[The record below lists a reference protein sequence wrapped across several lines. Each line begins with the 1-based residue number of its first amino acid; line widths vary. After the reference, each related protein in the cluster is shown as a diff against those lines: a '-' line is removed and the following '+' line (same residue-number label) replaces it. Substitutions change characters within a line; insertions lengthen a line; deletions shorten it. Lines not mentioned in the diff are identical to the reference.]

1 MARFNAVSARLGRHA
16 SKAHRKVVLQRCEEL
31 NMGLREQL
39 IDSIAAEDAVGHAI
53 HAVYMAVADLDRLRM
68 KNETADLVLRESDQI
83 SGASQ
88 MLQDLA
94 EDIAQSLY
102 KRAAE

>member
-1 MARFNAVSARLGRHA
+1 MSDKLRQAL
-16 SKAHRKVVLQRCEEL
+16 EESL
-31 NMGLREQL
+31 AL
-39 IDSIAAEDAVGHAI
+39 EDAVGHAI
-53 HAVYMAVADLDRLRM
+53 HTVYMSIADLDRLRM
-68 KNETADLVLRESDQI
+68 KNETADIVLRESDQI

>member
-1 MARFNAVSARLGRHA
+1 MNATSVRLGRHA
-16 SKAHRKVVLQRCEEL
+16 SKAHRKIVLQRCEEL

-53 HAVYMAVADLDRLRM
+53 HAVYMAIADLDRLRM
-68 KNETADLVLRESDQI
+68 RNETADIVLRDADQV
-83 SGASQ
+83 SGARR
-88 MLQDLA
+88 MLDDL
-94 EDIAQSLY
+94 DDDLNQSTY

>member
-1 MARFNAVSARLGRHA
+1 
-16 SKAHRKVVLQRCEEL
+16 
-31 NMGLREQL
+31 
-39 IDSIAAEDAVGHAI
+39 
-53 HAVYMAVADLDRLRM
+53 
-68 KNETADLVLRESDQI
+68 LVLRESDQI

>member
-1 MARFNAVSARLGRHA
+1 MSQINAAKRRGPMTRYFNRVREQKMSA
-16 SKAHRKVVLQRCEEL
+16 
-31 NMGLREQL
+31 LRQQL

-53 HAVYMAVADLDRLRM
+53 HAVYMSIADLDRLRM
-68 KNETADLVLRESDQI
+68 RNDTADLVLREADQI

-94 EDIAQSLY
+94 EDIGQSLY

>member
-1 MARFNAVSARLGRHA
+1 VNRAKL
-16 SKAHRKVVLQRCEEL
+16 AHRKLVLQRCEEL
-31 NMGLREQL
+31 SMGLREQL

-53 HAVYMAVADLDRLRM
+53 HAVYMSIADLDRLRM
-68 KNETADLVLRESDQI
+68 RNDTADLVLREADQI

-94 EDIAQSLY
+94 EDIGQSLY